1 MIDMVKYNYSMIDA
15 ILLILQKGGKTMT
28 LISFFDPDPLDNI
41 GDILF
46 FQPRKCIFVGESH
59 MIGGTEREKID
70 RFLRNR
76 GMDTVVEY
84 RTISYGDLEGA
95 TDILARIVMEYPDC
109 VFDVSGG
116 TEMLL
121 SLAGRIREMFDI
133 PIYQR
138 RGQSQE
144 LLWQLDCNLDPGK
157 VTLTIEE
164 VVALHSGKVLE
175 ALSPPKSHEQ
185 LYKDIPKLWEIA
197 RMDPE
202 AYNRTC
208 QCMAYLIKHN
218 ESTAPHKLR
227 ISKQIQSRAP
237 GRIDRK
243 ILEKLEEAGL
253 ICDVQS
259 TDSGLQLTFCSD
271 DLPELLKKAGNLLE
285 LVTCMAGSFADD
297 SAMGISMDWDG
308 VVESYGISGTRNEL
322 DVMLTVGLIPVCISC
337 KNGVI
342 DNKAL
347 YELDTVSR
355 HFAGNF
361 AKRILVATYVTQNA
375 QSAQFLAQR
384 AKDMGI
390 IPMFD
395 AHLYSFEE
403 FKNKLRELC
412 DVC

>member
-1 MIDMVKYNYSMIDA
+1 
-15 ILLILQKGGKTMT
+15 MT

-46 FQPRKCIFVGESH
+46 FHPQRCIFVGEDN
-59 MIGGTEREKID
+59 MIGVSEQEKID

-76 GMDTVVEY
+76 RMDTVVEY

-144 LLWQLDCNLDPGK
+144 LLWQLDCELEPNQ
-157 VTLTIEE
+157 VYLTIEE

-175 ALSPPKSHEQ
+175 ALSPPKSHQQ
-185 LYKDIPKLWEIA
+185 LYHDIPKLWDIA
-197 RMDPE
+197 RRDPE

-208 QCMAYLIKHN
+208 QSMAYLLKHN
-218 ESTAPHKLR
+218 ESSKPMELR
-227 ISKQIQSRAP
+227 VTKQIRSRSP
-237 GRIDRK
+237 GRIDRG
-243 ILEKLEEAGL
+243 ILSKMVSAGL
-253 ICDVQS
+253 IRDVKS
-259 TDSGLQLTFCSD
+259 TDSGLQLTFCSE
-271 DLPELLKKAGNLLE
+271 DLPEILKKAGNLLE
-285 LVTCMAGSFADD
+285 LITCMAGSFADD
-297 SAMGISMDWDG
+297 CAMGISMDWDG

-322 DVMLTVGLIPVCISC
+322 DVMLTVGLVPVCISC
-337 KNGVI
+337 KNGAI

-384 AKDMGI
+384 ARDTEI

-403 FKNKLRELC
+403 FKAKLHDLC
-412 DVC
+412 TN